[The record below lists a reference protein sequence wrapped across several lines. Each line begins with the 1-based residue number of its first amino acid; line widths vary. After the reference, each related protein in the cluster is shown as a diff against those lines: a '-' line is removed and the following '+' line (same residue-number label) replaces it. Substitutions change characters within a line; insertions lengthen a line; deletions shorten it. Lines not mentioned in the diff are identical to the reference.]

1 MKNYTP
7 LIVLA
12 LLVSV
17 PFFAYAQVDTD
28 SESSSFFSSIFPSK
42 TKTTP
47 SVATPPVKPST
58 DTSTKQP
65 SQPEV
70 SQTTIPSITD
80 AEKKLQE
87 QRQNTEIK
95 LREIR
100 EKLYKEAE
108 PERQAL
114 EKKLHEQRKNT
125 ETKIR
130 EMREKLYKEAEP
142 DRKALEKKI
151 QEQRQ
156 NT

>member
-1 MKNYTP
+1 M
-7 LIVLA
+7 
-12 LLVSV
+12 
-17 PFFAYAQVDTD
+17 
-28 SESSSFFSSIFPSK
+28 
-42 TKTTP
+42 
-47 SVATPPVKPST
+47 KPST

-87 QRQNTEIK
+87 QRQNTEVK
-95 LREIR
+95 LREMR

-114 EKKLHEQRKNT
+114 KKKLHEQRRNT

-130 EMREKLYKEAEP
+130 EMREKLYKEAE
-142 DRKALEKKI
+142 AS
-151 QEQRQ
+151 Q
-156 NT
+156 